1 MKGRALAW
9 RGLDSPRVSEPP
21 LGYVGG
27 PPVVPLTRRRAL
39 NLRQQGGVESRH
51 AVGGHTRRMG
61 KWHMG
66 MSLAQAQGGEKQAE
80 SASPSLL
87 TTSVGGPLAPPINL
101 FLHRLLPRA
110 DRFLLFSCLFLRVC
124 QLVPMCQREMTG
136 EEERALRKPEG
147 MHSGRRAFFT
157 GSTKLPA
164 KPPGP

>member
-1 MKGRALAW
+1 MLWKW
-9 RGLDSPRVSEPP
+9 K
-21 LGYVGG
+21 
-27 PPVVPLTRRRAL
+27 
-39 NLRQQGGVESRH
+39 VE
-51 AVGGHTRRMG
+51 
-61 KWHMG
+61 
-66 MSLAQAQGGEKQAE
+66 MSWPQAQDGLETERE
-80 SASPSLL
+80 STSPSLL
-87 TTSVGGPLAPPINL
+87 LPALGRPLAPPINL